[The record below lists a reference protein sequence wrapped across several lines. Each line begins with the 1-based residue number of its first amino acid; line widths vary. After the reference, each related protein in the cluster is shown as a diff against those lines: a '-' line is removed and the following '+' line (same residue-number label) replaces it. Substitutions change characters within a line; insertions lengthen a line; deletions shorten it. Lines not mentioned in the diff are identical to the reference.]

1 MSQEPEYIRRLRES
15 QRKAGGRQE
24 PSGEPGLTQQEQ
36 EALRWARETAGT
48 DLRSIKTLSGAK
60 YAALLQV
67 PSATGVKYHSVEGL
81 PSREA
86 LMERLLPGS
95 GMGEEVVAGYD
106 IRGGRPIRFE
116 TVEGE
121 VKLRMGEPRP
131 GAHPVDPEKMLRK
144 AAAMAQKQARSRP
157 ARSGKGRGR

>member
-1 MSQEPEYIRRLRES
+1 MTQEPEYLRRLRAT
-15 QRKAGGRQE
+15 QQKQGDKGGPAGAPE
-24 PSGEPGLTQQEQ
+24 LNQQEQ
-36 EALRWARETAGT
+36 EAVRWAREAAGT
-48 DLRSIKTLSGAK
+48 DLRSIKGLSGAR

-95 GMGEEVVAGYD
+95 GMGEEVLAGYD

-121 VKLRMGEPRP
+121 VKLRMGDPRP
-131 GAHPVDPEKMLRK
+131 GAHPVDPQKMLRK
-144 AAAMAQKQARSRP
+144 AAAMAAKQARSRP
-157 ARSGKGRGR
+157 AGGGKGRGR